1 MRPDPNEAGKR
12 GSGKPA
18 PRRAG
23 RERAGRERAG
33 REPGGAPASL
43 EELLRSG
50 LVQLGTDGLGAAGK
64 AAPPPRGRATTT
76 GGRAKTTRGRAKTT
90 RGRAKTTGTAAD
102 GTQTPVGELPL
113 EQQVDLAREAALK
126 SLTVCARTRQQLTQ
140 SLGRKGFAQPAV
152 ESVLDRLT
160 EVGLIDDAAY
170 AAALVRT
177 RAQEKGLARKAI
189 AVELARKG
197 IDRQDAAA
205 ALDQLSEDDE
215 RATALGLARAKARA
229 TARLDYPVRL
239 RRIVAHLGRKGY
251 NSEVAL
257 SAARAALAEEWDRA
271 DDQ

>member
-64 AAPPPRGRATTT
+64 AAPPPRGRAKTT
-76 GGRAKTTRGRAKTT
+76 GGRAKTT

>member
-1 MRPDPNEAGKR
+1 MRPDPNEAGKP

-64 AAPPPRGRATTT
+64 AAPPPRGRAKTT
-76 GGRAKTTRGRAKTT
+76 G
-90 RGRAKTTGTAAD
+90 GRAKTTGTAAD

>member
-76 GGRAKTTRGRAKTT
+76 GGRATTTG
-90 RGRAKTTGTAAD
+90 GRAKTTGTAAD